1 MAFTKEKKK
10 HPYFKLS
17 SVSYESEGQ
26 EFQKKIK
33 TSIKIGFLSLCTI
46 VLQTKNK
53 KQLPWGLAWH
63 TETIISFPYSLA
75 T

>member
-26 EFQKKIK
+26 EFQKKLK
-33 TSIKIGFLSLCTI
+33 HL
-46 VLQTKNK
+46 
-53 KQLPWGLAWH
+53 
-63 TETIISFPYSLA
+63 
-75 T
+75 